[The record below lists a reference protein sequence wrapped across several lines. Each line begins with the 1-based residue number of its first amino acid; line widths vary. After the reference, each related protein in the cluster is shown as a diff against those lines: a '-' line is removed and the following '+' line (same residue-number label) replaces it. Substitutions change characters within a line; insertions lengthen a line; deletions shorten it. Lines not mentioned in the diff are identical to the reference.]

1 VSGVR
6 AQEATELLQRLLRI
20 NTINPPGN
28 ERPAQELLAGHL
40 REAGLEAT
48 LLGEDANRPN
58 LVARLPGRD
67 EGPVLGLLSHVDT
80 VLAEPDGWRHG
91 PWSGELADG
100 CVWGRGAL
108 DMKSQT
114 AAETVAICSLAR
126 EGWRPQRGDLL
137 LISVSDEE
145 EAGTGAEWLCAQH
158 PELVRCDYLLNE
170 GGGEALPIDSQ
181 RVYAVS
187 TAEKGVFRFTL
198 TTDGVA
204 GHASLLGVD
213 NALIKLAPLL
223 EAMGRRQP
231 GWDLTPGPRAMLAG
245 LGIDA
250 DGDPGAALAALNARS
265 PGFAL
270 LAEAMM
276 RVTLAPTMVDAS
288 RAMNIIPETARL
300 HVDCR
305 VPPGMG
311 EAEVTARVHEV
322 LGAEGYRLDF
332 TESLVGMASAIESP
346 LMDALGAW
354 VSAVDPGARC
364 LPTVSVGYSDS
375 RTFRAAFPDCVAY
388 GFFPHRHMPL
398 SQVTALPHAR
408 NERIDIRDLALA
420 VECYRSVGR
429 SLLGG

>member
-1 VSGVR
+1 VSAAR

-40 REAGLEAT
+40 RETGLEAT

-91 PWSGELADG
+91 PWSGELANG

-145 EAGTGAEWLCAQH
+145 EGGTGAEWLCAEH

-170 GGGEALPIDSQ
+170 GGGEVLPIDSQ

-420 VECYRSVGR
+420 VECYRSVAR